1 MDEPDYTDPEV
12 IVAKV
17 LADQEMQQREATKR
31 FKLSQ
36 RPPSPAA
43 EAFATLQALQK
54 READEYRERSNYA
67 NAQLWRTCKTCGPP
81 PEDLVDLIDEMN
93 ERDRIY
99 YGRDKD
105 TGEAKPGDP
114 ADALD
119 DKFKKVLP

>member
-1 MDEPDYTDPEV
+1 MDEPDYTDPDGV
-12 IVAKV
+12 AAKV

-31 FKLSQ
+31 MWLTVRDAPNLVARREQ
-36 RPPSPAA
+36 ER
-43 EAFATLQALQK
+43 EDLRRELK
-54 READEYRERSNYA
+54 RRDDYKM
-67 NAQLWRTCKTCGPP
+67 AQLWRTCETCGPP

-99 YGRDKD
+99 YGRDRD
-105 TGEAKPGDP
+105 TSADKPGDP